1 MARRYAVDNARPF
14 IQSAK
19 DAPAFIY
26 DHNGKLVAKA
36 SDDIAY
42 ATVTTNNKKT
52 PYTRLGNWILIV
64 SSFAILGRVIMLLL
78 NDNNKSKVVNN
89 RENKK

>member
-1 MARRYAVDNARPF
+1 MDTVLSSIEDLFQDQRDN
-14 IQSAK
+14 
-19 DAPAFIY
+19 Y
-26 DHNGKLVAKA
+26 GKLVVKA